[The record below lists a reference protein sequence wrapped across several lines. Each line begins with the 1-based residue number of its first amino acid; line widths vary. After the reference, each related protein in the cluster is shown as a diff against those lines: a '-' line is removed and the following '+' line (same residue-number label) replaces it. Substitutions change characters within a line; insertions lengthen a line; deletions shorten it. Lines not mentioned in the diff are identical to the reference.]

1 MAFKPGQNPA
11 QSSIE
16 GSGGQGDAGGVA
28 AASPAPLPCLFVTT
42 ESKPDEKDVLSRPKC
57 NLSAIAKKAET
68 LYVNLDGFIN
78 RVGIER
84 VGFVTLT
91 FAKNITDRDEA
102 SERFHN
108 ISASV
113 LKPEGLEF
121 VAVPERQGSGRFH
134 FHLVSGFPYDV
145 RTGFDFAA
153 CECAK
158 SAKRNDDWDGFDYWQ
173 SVYCRSANKHLRK
186 FWAVLR
192 SDKVRRWGFG
202 RCETLPILSNAQALA
217 RYVGA
222 YVTSASCAR
231 LSGDKGMRTVRYALH
246 SRTASIRWSWADG
259 HGAKWRRGC
268 QIVGQIL
275 EIKYEHLEEK
285 FGKKWAWR
293 LKESISVLGE
303 NYGKALWFAA
313 QVPEWADYRSR
324 LLFLCRVCAEL
335 RGVKEWLLPEVQ
347 FEAERDENAIPF

>member
-1 MAFKPGQNPA
+1 MAFKPGQNPV
-11 QSSIE
+11 QTSSE
-16 GSGGQGDAGGVA
+16 GPEGQGGVGGVA

-42 ESKPDEKDVLSRPKC
+42 QSKPDEKDVLSRPKL

-68 LYVNLDGFIN
+68 LFVNLDGFIK
-78 RVGIER
+78 RVGVER

-102 SERFHN
+102 SERFNN
-108 ISASV
+108 ISTSV

-121 VAVPERQGSGRFH
+121 VTVPERQGSGRFH
-134 FHLVSGFPYDV
+134 FHLVSGFPNDI

-153 CECAK
+153 CQCAAA
-158 SAKRNDDWDGFDYWQ
+158 AKRDGDWDGFHYWQ
-173 SVYCRSANKHLRK
+173 SVYFRSANQHLRK
-186 FWAVLR
+186 FWSVLR

-222 YVTSASCAR
+222 YVTTASGAR
-231 LSGDKGMRTVRYALH
+231 LPCDKGMRTVRYALH

-259 HGAKWRRGC
+259 NGVKWRRGC

-275 EIKYEHLEEK
+275 EINYENLEEK
-285 FGKKWAWR
+285 FGKKWAWH
-293 LKESISVLGE
+293 LKESISALGE
-303 NYGKALWFAA
+303 NYEKSLWYAA